1 MIKFAMF
8 GAGRIAKV
16 HGQTLSEHPSVSLE
30 YVIDPVAVAAEA
42 VAEEFNAKVVDAETA
57 LADESINAVLICS
70 STDTHS
76 DLIERAAKAGKA
88 IFCEKPVDLD
98 ISRARDVAQIVKET
112 GVTCFIGFNRRF
124 DPTFMSMREQ
134 KDNGRIG
141 NLEQL
146 VITSRDPSPPPVSYI
161 KVSGGLFR
169 DMMIHDLDMAR
180 WMLGE
185 EPVEIYATGSS
196 LVDPEIGDAGD
207 VDSAH
212 VIMKTASGKLCHIN
226 NSRRASYGYDQ
237 RIEAL
242 GSKGMLQAEN
252 HKESLVRYL
261 GEEGDIAEKPM
272 HFFLERYMP
281 AYRNE
286 LQEFVETVLEGRE
299 PTATIEDGVRAL
311 ELADACL
318 ESLNTGKAVQLV

>member
-16 HGQTLSEHPSVSLE
+16 HGQTLNEHPAVSLK
-30 YVIDPVAVAAEA
+30 YVIDPVAEAAET
-42 VAEEFNAKVVDAETA
+42 VASQFNAKVTDIDTA
-57 LADESINAVLICS
+57 FADESIDAILICS

-76 DLIERAAKAGKA
+76 GLIERAARAGKA

-98 ISRARDVAQIVKET
+98 LSRARDVAEIVKET

-124 DPTFMSMREQ
+124 DPTFMTMKKQQEQ
-134 KDNGRIG
+134 GRIG
-141 NLEQL
+141 KLEQL

-185 EPVEIYATGSS
+185 EPVEVFATGSA
-196 LVDPEIGDAGD
+196 LVDPEIGEAGD

-212 VIMKTASGKLCHIN
+212 VILKTASGKLCHIN

-242 GSKGMLQAEN
+242 GSKGMLQAGNHREN
-252 HKESLVRYL
+252 NVSFL
-261 GEEGDIAEKPM
+261 GEEGDVTAKPM

-286 LQEFVETVLEGRE
+286 LQEFVETVLEGGQ
-299 PTATIEDGVRAL
+299 PTATIEDGVQAL
-311 ELADACL
+311 VLADACL
-318 ESLNTGKAVQLV
+318 ESLKIGKTVKLV